1 MKNKCF
7 KKYTKNKL
15 TFVVKGQYSSLSNN
29 KILEQINGGED
40 VLKISDSDD
49 YSLWNNS
56 VIVEFPKNQ

>member
-7 KKYTKNKL
+7 REYTKNKL

-40 VLKISDSDD
+40 VLKISDSAN

-56 VIVEFPKNQ
+56 VIVEFPKN